1 MEGDPTQ
8 PPPHTFGYSSETMSI
23 TERTTV
29 DHYYDLLLDSC
40 ERLFDNEIEQPAFEE
55 QMRFMFGVKVCRLR
69 LYIPLNEAL
78 KHFQNAYKIFTI
90 DKVIGALVKQV
101 QNVLADQKS
110 QELLENLKRERSITS
125 PTVQDQINTRHNA
138 EKILGP
144 DENLFRIDWVC
155 DADPCTLFRG

>member
-1 MEGDPTQ
+1 MCQ
-8 PPPHTFGYSSETMSI
+8 I
-23 TERTTV
+23 R
-29 DHYYDLLLDSC
+29 
-40 ERLFDNEIEQPAFEE
+40 Q
-55 QMRFMFGVKVCRLR
+55 
-69 LYIPLNEAL
+69 LNT
-78 KHFQNAYKIFTI
+78 FQNAYKIFTI

-110 QELLENLKRERSITS
+110 QELLENLKRERSIMS

>member
-1 MEGDPTQ
+1 
-8 PPPHTFGYSSETMSI
+8 MS
-23 TERTTV
+23 RFV
-29 DHYYDLLLDSC
+29 VSVF
-40 ERLFDNEIEQPAFEE
+40 RLCQIRQ
-55 QMRFMFGVKVCRLR
+55 
-69 LYIPLNEAL
+69 LNT
-78 KHFQNAYKIFTI
+78 FQNAYKIFTI

-144 DENLFRIDWVC
+144 DENLFRIDWVS
-155 DADPCTLFRG
+155 DNRSCTLVPRLT